1 MLKVF
6 LVEDE
11 IVIREG
17 IKNNIPWKEEGFDFV
32 GEASDGELAFP
43 LIQKLK
49 PDILITDI
57 RMPFTDG
64 LELSRLVKKEFPK
77 IKIIILSGY
86 NEFNYAKEGINI
98 GVAEYLLKPISSEKL
113 LQEIK
118 SIAAK
123 IEEEKKHLEYVNRFK
138 YEMQE
143 NRNIAKQKF
152 FNELIFK
159 ELSLSEIL
167 EKANKLEMNL
177 TAAIYNIILFKVMVS
192 GETTTCYSNDIN
204 TITEQVKAMIEEQ
217 NRIYMFDRG
226 AEGWAFLLKGESEEE
241 FEQMIKNIFGPIVY
255 MVQQR
260 YSLEFFGGI
269 GKTVKRLSEIPQ
281 SFDKA
286 NHAFS
291 YRYLGKTN
299 QLISYKQIEERMNP
313 EEDLMEL
320 SNITIGKVDRR
331 LLENFLKTGTVAEVN
346 NFVEDYFY
354 GLGKENTKSMIFRQ
368 YILMDMYF
376 CVASFIESLGLNEE
390 EILNRCGGIQQV
402 TDSIN
407 SLENSMILIEKMIV
421 QAIEARNSASMRKYE
436 KLLQQAKD
444 YIHEFYSR
452 EDISLNTVA
461 ASVNISPSYFS
472 TIFSQELGVTFIE
485 YLTDVRMQK
494 AKELLMCST
503 KKTAEV
509 GFAVGYKDPHYFSYL
524 FKKTQNCTPKE
535 FRMRGKGK

>member
-43 LIQKLK
+43 LIQKLT

-64 LELSRLVKKEFPK
+64 LELSRLVKKEFPN

-86 NEFNYAKEGINI
+86 NEFNYAKEAINI

-113 LQEIK
+113 LQAIK
-118 SIAAK
+118 SIAVK
-123 IEEEKKHLEYVNRFK
+123 IEEEKKFLEYVNRFK

-143 NRNIAKQKF
+143 NRNIEKQKF

-177 TAAIYNIILFKVMVS
+177 SATIYNIIIFKVMVS

-204 TITEQVKAMIEEQ
+204 TITDQVKTMIEEQ
-217 NRIYMFDRG
+217 DHIYMFDRG
-226 AEGWAFLLKGESEEE
+226 AEGWAFLLKGENEEQ
-241 FEQMIKNIFGPIVY
+241 FEQIINNIFGQIVN

-260 YSLEFFGGI
+260 YSLEFFCGI
-269 GKTVKRLSEIPQ
+269 GKAVKRLSEIPQ
-281 SFDKA
+281 SYDKA

-299 QLISYKQIEERMNP
+299 QLISYKQIEERMNLD
-313 EEDLMEL
+313 ENLTEL
-320 SNITIGKVDRR
+320 SSITIGKVDRR
-331 LLENFLKTGTVAEVN
+331 LLENFLKTGTIAEVN
-346 NFVEDYFY
+346 NFVINYFH
-354 GLGKENTKSMIFRQ
+354 GLGKENTKSIMFRQ

-376 CVASFIESLGLNEE
+376 CVASFIESIGLNEE
-390 EILNRCGGIQQV
+390 EILNRYGGMQQV
-402 TDSIN
+402 TDSIS
-407 SLENSMILIEKMIV
+407 SLEKSMILIEKIII
-421 QAIEARNSASMRKYE
+421 QAIEIRDNASMKKYE
-436 KLLQQAKD
+436 RLLQQAKD
-444 YIHEFYSR
+444 YINEFYSR
-452 EDISLNTVA
+452 DDISLNTVA

-494 AKELLMCST
+494 AKELLMCTT

-535 FRMRGKGK
+535 FRMRGKEK